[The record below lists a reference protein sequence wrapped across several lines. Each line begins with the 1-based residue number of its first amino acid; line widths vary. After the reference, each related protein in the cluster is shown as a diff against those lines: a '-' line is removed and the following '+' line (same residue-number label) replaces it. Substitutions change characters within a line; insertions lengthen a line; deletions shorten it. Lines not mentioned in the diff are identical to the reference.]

1 MVVFF
6 ILFFLWSATSSF
18 AQAPQIRP
26 VFGTRAVGPSLM
38 SVTDGDKGDVIVSS
52 GGTLWLLDYLGAQ
65 AASAST
71 NGLLSATHF
80 AMFMAKQ
87 DALGFT
93 PEDVNN
99 KKPDAALG
107 TSNQFYPT
115 QGAVKS
121 YVDNGVKAL
130 TNTALTP
137 RGGPARA
144 DCILGPGSPIII
156 NADNLTGCDFVQIAE
171 LSGTTNFD
179 ISGTPVNGQFVTIS
193 MYTATQRAL
202 TWTTGAGKFAAE
214 GIALPTFSR
223 AADYVLYGF
232 RYNGLSNRWALAA
245 SNQATVYGTVGH
257 VLTGNGPG
265 VEPSYQAPTGGGGG
279 GTGERLLPITAVDF
293 PAANPAILARDTNGT
308 AVLRFDNNTSQCVSW
323 GPFRMNVDY
332 ASLPVFKFQY
342 SMESV
347 IGAFNVVIQV
357 SVMAITPGVDAQNP
371 DTEANYGTVNTCT
384 DAIPGTA
391 KTPKEISCSLTNN
404 DGLLARDLVKVKLC
418 RGATGADNA
427 EGMMFGLAAALEY
440 SR

>member
-26 VFGTRAVGPSLM
+26 VFGTRAGPSLM
-38 SVTDGDKGDVIVSS
+38 SLTDADKGDVIVSG
-52 GGTLWLLDYLGAQ
+52 GGTTWLLDYLGAQ

-93 PEDVNN
+93 PEDVAN

-115 QGAVKS
+115 QGAVKT

-245 SNQATVYGTVGH
+245 SNQATVYGTAGH

-332 ASLPVFKFQY
+332 ASAPVFKFQY

-347 IGAFNVVIQV
+347 VAGTLSIDVY
-357 SVMAITPGVDAQNP
+357 VMAITPGVDNQNP

-384 DAIPGTA
+384 DSAVPGTA
-391 KTPKEISCSLTNN
+391 KSPEEISCPLTNN
-404 DGLLARDLVKVKLC
+404 DGLAARDLVKVKLC
-418 RGATGADNA
+418 RNTGVDTAA
-427 EGMMFGLAAALEY
+427 GISFGLTAALEY
-440 SR
+440 TR